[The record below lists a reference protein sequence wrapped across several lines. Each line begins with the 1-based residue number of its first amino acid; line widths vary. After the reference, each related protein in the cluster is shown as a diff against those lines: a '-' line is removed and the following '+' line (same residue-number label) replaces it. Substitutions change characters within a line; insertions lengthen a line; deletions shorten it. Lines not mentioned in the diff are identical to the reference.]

1 MMFHTLDEFIQ
12 EWSYESE
19 STQRILDL
27 LTEESLETKVAE
39 GERTLGFLAWHIVIS
54 IHEMM
59 SRVGLEFDAPHHD
72 AAVPN
77 KVEEIKAGYRQANDN
92 FIKAVSAMWTDANL
106 KDEHDMYGEMWSN
119 ATTLNVLVKHQ
130 IHHRGQLS
138 TLMRLAGLPMI
149 GIYGPSR
156 EEWASYGADVPE

>member
-1 MMFHTLDEFIQ
+1 MYHTLDEFKQ
-12 EWSYESE
+12 EWTYESE
-19 STQRILDL
+19 STQRMLDL
-27 LTEESLETKVAE
+27 LTDESLVTKVSK
-39 GERTLGFLAWHIVIS
+39 GERALGFLAWHIVVS

-72 AAVPN
+72 AAVPK
-77 KVEEIKAGYRQANDN
+77 KVEEIIAGYRQANDN
-92 FIKAVSAMWTDANL
+92 FTKAISTMWTDANL

-138 TLMRLAGLPMI
+138 ILIRQAGLPMI

-156 EEWASYGADVPE
+156 EEWASYGQHIPE

>member
-1 MMFHTLDEFIQ
+1 MMFHTLDEFKQ
-12 EWSYESE
+12 EWTYESE
-19 STQRILDL
+19 STQRMLDL
-27 LTEESLETKVAE
+27 LTDESLGTRVSE

-72 AAVPN
+72 AAVPTE
-77 KVEEIKAGYRQANDN
+77 VEEIKAGYRQANDN
-92 FIKAVSAMWTDANL
+92 FTKAISTMWTDANL
-106 KDEHDMYGEMWSN
+106 KDKHDMYGEMWSN

-156 EEWASYGADVPE
+156 EEWASYGGDVPE

>member
-1 MMFHTLDEFIQ
+1 MFHTLDEFKQ

-19 STQRILDL
+19 STQRMLDL
-27 LTEESLETKVAE
+27 LTKESLEAKVAE

-59 SRVGLEFDAPHHD
+59 SRVGLEFEAPHHD
-72 AAVPN
+72 AAVP
-77 KVEEIKAGYRQANDN
+77 KDVEEIKTGYRQANDN
-92 FIKAVSAMWTDANL
+92 FTKALSTMWTDANL

-156 EEWASYGADVPE
+156 EEWASYGQNIPE